1 MKTRSRVPALGC
13 LAALCATALAG
24 CGGTTHKA
32 ALKGADKKPVTTR
45 VMSMGAPA
53 GLADAGPPQPNGT
66 MWVLVKKPT
75 AANIQLLD
83 LSTHHI
89 EGIVPVSA
97 SASAITELSTGT
109 VVVGTATART
119 GSVELRNG
127 TTGALERTV
136 PISGPIKA
144 LASGSNGTTVYVLE
158 GTPAVEAVTILD
170 SQTGK
175 VQGVVA
181 AGSGSVAVAP
191 SPAGSQVYAV
201 QANGLVL
208 DAETAGSAAIAR
220 FSVSGGSAINAAI
233 SPDGSV
239 LYVLKAV
246 GPVRNVSVV
255 NVSTESVVRVLPA
268 PANTVAVQ
276 VSPDGTL
283 LYEAVGAPTYGNV
296 QAISLT
302 H

>member
-1 MKTRSRVPALGC
+1 MTRLRV
-13 LAALCATALAG
+13 LAVGGLATLSVTALAG
-24 CGGTTHKA
+24 CGTNVHKA
-32 ALKGADKKPVTTR
+32 ALKSAPKKPATTR

-89 EGIVPVSA
+89 QGIVPVSA

-109 VVVGTATART
+109 VVVGTATLHA

-127 TTGALERTV
+127 TTGALEKTV
-136 PISGPIKA
+136 PISGPVKA
-144 LASGSNGTTVYVLE
+144 LAAGSNGTTVYVLE
-158 GTPAVEAVTILD
+158 GTPKVKSVTILN

-175 VQGVVA
+175 VQGVVP

-191 SPAGSQVYAV
+191 SPGGSQVYAV

-208 DAETAGSAAIAR
+208 DAETAGAAATSR
-220 FSVSGGSAINAAI
+220 FSISGGSAINAAI

-255 NVSTESVVRVLPA
+255 NVGTENVVKVLPA
-268 PANTVAVQ
+268 PADTVAVQ

>member
-1 MKTRSRVPALGC
+1 MA
-13 LAALCATALAG
+13 LAA
-24 CGGTTHKA
+24 CGGTAHEA
-32 ALKGADKKPVTTR
+32 ALKSARKKPATTR

-53 GLADAGPPQPNGT
+53 GLEGVGPPQPNGN
-66 MWVLVKKPT
+66 MWVLAKKAT
-75 AANIQLLD
+75 AANVQLLD
-83 LSTHHI
+83 LSTHKI

-97 SASAITELSTGT
+97 NASAITELSTGT
-109 VVVGTATART
+109 VVVGTATAHT
-119 GSVELRNG
+119 GSIEFRNG

-136 PISGPIKA
+136 SISGPVKA
-144 LASGSNGTTVYVLE
+144 LAPGSNGTTVYVLE
-158 GTPAVEAVTILD
+158 GTPAVETVTIVD

-175 VQGVVA
+175 VQGVVP
-181 AGSGSVAVAP
+181 AGSRSVAVAA
-191 SPAGSQVYAV
+191 SPDGSQVYAV

-208 DAETAGSAAIAR
+208 DAETAGNAATAR
-220 FSVSGGSAINAAI
+220 FTVSGGSAVNAVL

-255 NVSTESVVRVLPA
+255 NVGTESVVKVLPA

-302 H
+302 N